1 MKLSFKK
8 SIVLIIFAAVLIQI
22 GSQFIYIHRIAENSA
37 KRLLSY
43 TNTTVKQI
51 ENNLYSAFKSIASTT
66 TYFSI
71 NSALQPFLPVASH
84 LANFNMLS

>member
-37 KRLLSY
+37 KRLFPIPA
-43 TNTTVKQI
+43 TVK
-51 ENNLYSAFKSIASTT
+51 ESR
-66 TYFSI
+66 
-71 NSALQPFLPVASH
+71 
-84 LANFNMLS
+84 